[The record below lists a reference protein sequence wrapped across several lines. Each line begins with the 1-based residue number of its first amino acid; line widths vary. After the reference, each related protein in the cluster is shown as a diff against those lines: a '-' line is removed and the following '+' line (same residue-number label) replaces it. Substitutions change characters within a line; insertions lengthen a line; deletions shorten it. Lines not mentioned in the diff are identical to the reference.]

1 MLPEDTES
9 QMSERPL
16 ERIMY
21 VDDEPDVRKVAK
33 ISLELVGK
41 FALCLCESGCE
52 AVAQADQFKPD
63 LILLDVMMP
72 TMDGPTTLAAL
83 RGIEGF
89 AATPVVFMT
98 AKAQSAEIERYRKLG
113 AVEVFTKPF
122 KPLELPDRLRELWSR
137 ISQIAPV

>member
-1 MLPEDTES
+1 
-9 QMSERPL
+9 MSERTL

-41 FALCLCESGCE
+41 FELCLCGSGRE
-52 AVAQADQFKPD
+52 AIAQAQQFRPD

-72 TMDGPTTLAAL
+72 EMDGPTTLAAL
-83 RGIEGF
+83 RGIESL
-89 AATPVVFMT
+89 ASTPVVFVT
-98 AKAQSAEIERYRKLG
+98 AKAQSAETKCYRNLG

-122 KPLELPDRLRELWSR
+122 QPMQLPNQLRELWRR
-137 ISQIAPV
+137 IHT

>member
-1 MLPEDTES
+1 MG
-9 QMSERPL
+9 ERTL

-41 FALCLCESGCE
+41 FTLCLCGSGRE
-52 AVAQADQFKPD
+52 AIAQVEQFRPD

-72 TMDGPTTLAAL
+72 VMDGPTTLAAL
-83 RGIEGF
+83 RGIESL
-89 AATPVVFMT
+89 ASTPVVFMT
-98 AKAQSAEIERYRKLG
+98 AKAQPAEIKRYRELG

-122 KPLELPDRLRELWSR
+122 QAMQLPDRLRELWHKCNQALASDL
-137 ISQIAPV
+137 